1 MSLYCTIIALCY
13 INYTYI
19 YIHQVVCSRI
29 DDPSIW
35 CERSSHNCR
44 RFSTRAESSKSLASN
59 VKELVFHVSN
69 RNVLRFFDENERD
82 FHCRM
87 SDERLSHWSARKHTL
102 YRLYIM
108 YRLQGLY
115 LIIYTPETW
124 TATPIE
130 NGQRLLFLLKM
141 VYFLVAM

>member
-44 RFSTRAESSKSLASN
+44 RFSTRLSRPKASPRTWKSWCFMSAIEMSSDFSRKTN
-59 VKELVFHVSN
+59 VIFTAQWVM
-69 RNVLRFFDENERD
+69 NV
-82 FHCRM
+82 C
-87 SDERLSHWSARKHTL
+87 
-102 YRLYIM
+102 
-108 YRLQGLY
+108 
-115 LIIYTPETW
+115 
-124 TATPIE
+124 PIE
-130 NGQRLLFLLKM
+130 VQGNIHYTDCISCIDWYVYIYSYTLRRREQLPPSKMVRRLLFLLKM